1 MDENNQKPRV
11 EYSEFRRMLEEM
23 RGNKENSA
31 QDDNNELTNN
41 IKQLVIVVKEL
52 TKNITQII
60 GGQRTSPMGT
70 TPFSATLVN
79 NNPKIQSDE
88 DQLEAIKRE
97 DEQTELLRIIARNTG
112 YREKANPEKPEE
124 YSGGLLSNIALA
136 GVAVAGLF
144 YGYFKTWFKVVK
156 GLFDGITKV
165 LKGAYE
171 LILPESLRKN
181 ISESFS
187 RIGTFFSEL
196 GNKAKAL
203 FVFEEG
209 SAIGKAITAVKN
221 GFSSIGGVLSKIG
234 EGISGTVKAIAKI
247 PGMSAFLKIAG
258 TTFAF
263 ATGVGE
269 IIAIAI
275 TIYDTVN
282 GAIEGWKKGGFVGAI
297 TGALQGLIGGFVGG
311 FADFI
316 KSITS
321 WTLGALGFE
330 SAEKWLDSFS
340 FQKIINNFIE
350 VLTKPFQI
358 LQDAIMHPI
367 DSLKKLGGVMSDAF
381 SKIAKVF
388 DPVIEFFSGIG
399 KSVVGMLEGIG
410 IPEIGFTI
418 PVIGKKV
425 SIGPFYPFK
434 ADSKKPVAPEAGDS
448 AAKMP
453 AEQVANVGAKTN
465 TKGSGTFNKA
475 GFTPDG
481 KIYEFKSE
489 KEIDDAV
496 ESGKLFPQVA
506 ETRREILNTRKD
518 ASGMRPGET
527 RTIVGGVPTPTVE
540 TKGGKVG
547 PNWAAALKD
556 YDSSWTPADHLS
568 RQFPGINQKFRELAK
583 KNPPAMDDMQSI
595 EVHEKMLVAKAAG
608 EMERGKGKASP
619 IVEKSATPIPGGG
632 QITDPNAQNYNSNYA
647 EFRREMDGETPQ
659 PKAPEKA
666 SPIVEAKGRK
676 VGPNW
681 AAALKDYDSSYTPA
695 DHLKRQYPGIDKKF
709 IELAKKNP
717 PRSDDLQSIEIHEKM
732 LVTKALGEM
741 ERGKQIP
748 NVDAGNIKSAALTPA
763 ASTGNIIE
771 AKTSEVANSRD
782 ALTTSGN
789 GGSAIVNAPTT
800 VNNTNQN
807 TTVAKS
813 PFRNEEGTINKYY
826 STRLGAY

>member
-527 RTIVGGVPTPTVE
+527 RTIVGGVPPTQVSANTPVANTPVANTPVAAKT
-540 TKGGKVG
+540 TKGGGTFNKSGFTPDGKIYEFKSEKEIDDAVESG
-547 PNWAAALKD
+547 RLFPQVAETRREILNTKQAAAGMK
-556 YDSSWTPADHLS
+556 
-568 RQFPGINQKFRELAK
+568 PGETRTI
-583 KNPPAMDDMQSI
+583 
-595 EVHEKMLVAKAAG
+595 VG
-608 EMERGKGKASP
+608 GKP
-619 IVEKSATPIPGGG
+619 TPIPGGG
-632 QITDPNAQNYNSNYA
+632 QTIDPTAQNYNA
-647 EFRREMDGETPQ
+647 TAAGTQ
-659 PKAPEKA
+659 VKAPEKA
-666 SPIVEAKGRK
+666 SPIVEAKGAK
-676 VGPNW
+676 VGPIW
-681 AAALKDYDSSYTPA
+681 KSYLKDYESSTPV
-695 DHLKRQYPGIDKKF
+695 DYLESQYPGVGKKF
-709 IELAKKNP
+709 IELAKKDP
-717 PRSDDLQSIEIHEKM
+717 PIFDDYEVIHTHEEM
-732 LVTKALGEM
+732 LVTKAL
-741 ERGKQIP
+741 
-748 NVDAGNIKSAALTPA
+748 AAVSEKKTKGASGDTNLRKGPAAMTPA
-763 ASTGNIIE
+763 ASTGNVIE
-771 AKTSEVANSRD
+771 AKTGAVADFRDDMSSR
-782 ALTTSGN
+782 GN

-800 VNNTNQN
+800 VNNSNQHN
-807 TTVAKS
+807 SYAPS

-826 STRLGAY
+826 ASRYGAF